1 MHQSRFEAVTPARD
15 EVWST
20 GLSKA
25 RAVNVGPVERALSI
39 VSGAMLSL
47 SALRRGSVPW
57 LLAGGTLIYRG
68 ITGSCPLYRAI
79 ESRSRISLLNG
90 LQIEE
95 SVTVNKP
102 IHQVY
107 SLWRRLENLP
117 RFMSHIESVTLAGEN
132 RSHWVA
138 KLTPPFR
145 LEWDTEIIDDE
156 ENKQLSWR
164 SLSGSS
170 IDHTGAVFFH
180 AAPAGRGTEI
190 KIILT
195 YMPPGG
201 SAGAAVAELLRRIT
215 RNQIRTDLRGFK
227 AVAETGEKPTD
238 AMRWSA
244 RAPQRLAETEQQ
256 RAHANP

>member
-1 MHQSRFEAVTPARD
+1 MHQSRSETVIPARD
-15 EVWST
+15 DVWST
-20 GLSKA
+20 GLSEA
-25 RAVNVGPVERALSI
+25 HNVNVGPVERALSI

-47 SALRRGSVPW
+47 SGLRRGSVPR
-57 LLAGGTLIYRG
+57 LLAGGTLVYRG
-68 ITGSCPLYRAI
+68 ITGSCPIYRTI

-117 RFMSHIESVTLAGEN
+117 RFMSHIESVTPAGEN

-138 KLTPPFR
+138 KLTSPFR
-145 LEWDTEIIDDE
+145 LEWDAEIVDDE
-156 ENKQLSWR
+156 ENKKLSWR

-170 IDHTGAVFFH
+170 IEHTGTVFFH
-180 AAPAGRGTEI
+180 TAPAERGTEI

-195 YMPPGG
+195 YTPPGG

-215 RNQIRTDLRGFK
+215 KNQIRTDLRGFK
-227 AVAETGEKPTD
+227 AVAETGEKPTS
-238 AMRWSA
+238 AIRWSA

-256 RAHANP
+256 RAYANS